1 VLVGGE
7 LRLTLGPA
15 DAQHPEKIVSAY
27 LAS

>member
-7 LRLTLGPA
+7 LRLELTAA
-15 DAQHPEKIVSAY
+15 DAADPDKIVSAY